1 MIGRAVDA
9 ESLAG
14 QAVDIAPFGE
24 IRFWTGADALSIEG
38 HLLKGQQGVY
48 HPVDV
53 PEQGG
58 PHLGI
63 EWSIPRQ
70 FREVR
75 VHYAIPPADPARV
88 RLQYWNHNWPARW
101 FGGWTAIDDPHNGRW
116 VTAHGEVTANGRTA
130 IYRFD
135 PLDITELERAE
146 DFAVP
151 WRQSYRLRLLFP
163 RGPLAAVERLEVL
176 STSTWRTETLRV
188 QADDPAWLDAEI
200 SVRNGYALR
209 SRAQGGALEL
219 MLLAADCGNQA
230 DPKLLPEPPDRTV
243 VTLNGSCGRVSFAVD
258 DATGG
263 GMVVIPHLG
272 LRIHSADQ
280 AEPGI
285 RRELPKPVHRLVFD
299 EPEQTLERARRE
311 IPELVKTRQGRYV
324 PLGCEGNR
332 LEAALRYNGDLFL
345 DKRQMKVTGRDTA
358 RLLWPGSRIE
368 YRFPTMDPPDFR
380 EREDA
385 VEQSAMNGY
394 LPVYTSRWVDR
405 YVEFEK
411 TDFAALLMEGP
422 ENAERKRG
430 DEPVCVFSRV
440 KVRNISEE
448 TLTALF
454 WMVIESPEALEIR
467 DGFVYAT
474 ARIREERWPWH
485 REALERRWTVQPY
498 DVARLRAQ
506 ILLNG
511 GGTLRAAAC
520 PRDPHRFAGIP
531 DAVLVEVPLGPRAQ
545 HTFDIKIPLVTF
557 TGEEGTAEVAAAD
570 FDSKL
575 AEMAAYWE
583 EKISSGARID
593 VPDALVN
600 DFVKATIPHIA
611 ITADR
616 DIASGHWL
624 LPAATYTYNVCANE
638 AMHQVRSLD
647 MRGYHAEARRYL
659 MPFVHCQGSRPL
671 HGKFRSQEGV
681 LHGLRVSEDHDYQT
695 FNYNL
700 DHGFVLFA
708 LAEHYLLTRDR
719 RWARTIAGNLAAACD
734 FVTRERQYTMKRD
747 AAGSPV
753 PEYGL
758 LPPGHLEDNPEWL
771 YWYAV
776 NAYCYRGME
785 AAAVAL
791 REIGHP
797 EGDRVAADAAAYR
810 EDLRRSLRLH
820 MELSPVV
827 RLLDGTFVPFT
838 PTRAGL
844 LSRDLGWIRDS
855 LYGPIHAI
863 ECGVLEPLEPQS
875 TWILEDSEDNVFIS
889 KLRGRQVDI
898 RRFWFSHGG
907 NTIQSG
913 LLPMAMVYVKR
924 DEPRHAVRCLLNA
937 FAQNIYED
945 VRCFTEHPVDA
956 FGLGRGP
963 FYKTP
968 DECCWV
974 NWLRHCLL
982 SEIGYDT
989 LRLAPAVPLEWMTDG
1004 RTVEAARMPTY
1015 FGPVSLKIES
1025 RLSCG
1030 EIRALIAPPKR
1041 NPPARLEIRLRHPEG
1056 RSIRRV
1062 EVEGGRAS
1070 LVDRQRSLI
1079 RLEPGR
1085 ARRITVTARF

>member
-1 MIGRAVDA
+1 MSRQPADL

-14 QAVDIAPFGE
+14 SAVDIAPFGKM
-24 IRFWTGADALSIEG
+24 RFWTGADALAIES
-38 HLLKGQQGVY
+38 HPLKMHEGAWY
-48 HPVDV
+48 PVDI

-63 EWSIPRQ
+63 EWVIPRQ
-70 FREVR
+70 FREVQ
-75 VHYAIPPADPARV
+75 VHYAKMPAGAEAV

-101 FGGWTAIDDPHNGRW
+101 VGGWTAIDDPHNGRW
-116 VTAHGEVTANGRTA
+116 VSVHGDVLSNGNA
-130 IYRFD
+130 VIYRFD

-146 DFAVP
+146 DFAVT
-151 WRQSYRLRLLFP
+151 WRQSYRIRLLFP
-163 RGPLAAVERLEVL
+163 RGPVPAVERLEVI
-176 STSTWRTETLRV
+176 STSTWRKETLHI
-188 QADDPAWLDAEI
+188 QAADAAWPGAEV
-200 SVRNGYALR
+200 SVANGYLLG
-209 SRAQGGALEL
+209 SRKKSGALEL
-219 MLLAADCGNQA
+219 TILATDCRNQV
-230 DPKLLPEPPDRTV
+230 DPKLLPVPPDRTV
-243 VTLNGSCGRVSFAVD
+243 LTLSSSAGRISFAVD
-258 DATGG
+258 DTCEGQP
-263 GMVVIPHLG
+263 VVIPHCG
-272 LRIHSADQ
+272 ITVRNAAFPAADLR
-280 AEPGI
+280 P
-285 RRELPKPVHRLVFD
+285 ELPKPVHDLIFE
-299 EPEQTLERARRE
+299 EPEQTWERARRE
-311 IPELVKTRQGRYV
+311 IPELVKIRQGRYV

-332 LEAALRYNGDLFL
+332 LEAALRYNGDIFL
-345 DKRQMKVTGRDTA
+345 DKRHMKVTGRDTA

-368 YRFPTMDPPDFR
+368 FRFPTMDPPDFR

-405 YVEFEK
+405 YVEFHK
-411 TDFAALLMEGP
+411 TDFAALLLEGP
-422 ENAERKRG
+422 DNVEQKRG

-440 KVRNISEE
+440 QVRNICEE
-448 TLTALF
+448 PVKALF
-454 WMVIESPEALEIR
+454 WMVIENPEALEVR

-485 REALERRWTVQPY
+485 REAIERQWTAQPY
-498 DVARLRAQ
+498 DAPRLRAQ
-506 ILLNG
+506 VVLNG
-511 GGTLRAAAC
+511 KGNVRAEAC
-520 PRDPHRFAGIP
+520 PKDLQRIGGIP
-531 DAVLVEVPLGPRAQ
+531 DAVLIEVPLGPREEYA
-545 HTFDIKIPLVTF
+545 FDLKIPLVTF
-557 TGEEGTAEVAAAD
+557 TGDEGKAELQAVT

-583 EKISSGARID
+583 SKIAAGARIT
-593 VPDALVN
+593 VPNPLIT
-600 DFVKATIPHIA
+600 DFVKATIPHVA

-616 DIASGHWL
+616 DIRSGHWL

-647 MRGYHAEARRYL
+647 MRGYHSEARRYL

-671 HGKFRSQEGV
+671 HGKFRTQEGV
-681 LHGLRVSEDHDYQT
+681 LHGLRLSEDHDYQT

-719 RWARTIAGNLAAACD
+719 RWARSIAGNLVAACD
-734 FVTRERQYTMKRD
+734 FVTRERQYTRRTQAD
-747 AAGSPV
+747 GSPV

-785 AAAVAL
+785 AAAKVLA
-791 REIGHP
+791 EIGHP
-797 EGDRVAADAAAYR
+797 EADRVASDAAAYR
-810 EDLRRSLRLH
+810 EDLRRSMRLH
-820 MELSPVV
+820 MELSPVA
-827 RLLDGTFVPFT
+827 RLLDGTCIPFT

-855 LYGPIHAI
+855 LYGPIHSI
-863 ECGVLEPLEPQS
+863 ECGVLDPLEDQS
-875 TWILEDSEDNVFIS
+875 TWILKDSEDNVFIS

-898 RRFWFSHGG
+898 RRFWFSQGG

-924 DEPRHAVRCLLNA
+924 DEPRHAVRCLFNA

-982 SEIGYDT
+982 SEIGYET
-989 LRLAPAVPLEWMTDG
+989 LRLAPAVPLEWLADG
-1004 RTVEAARMPTY
+1004 QVVEAARMPTY
-1015 FGPVSLKIES
+1015 FGPVSLRIES
-1025 RLSCG
+1025 RVSAG
-1030 EIRALIAPPKR
+1030 EMRAVIAPPKR
-1041 NPPARLEIRLRHPEG
+1041 NPPSRLELRLRHPEG
-1056 RSIRRV
+1056 RPIRRV
-1062 EVEGGRAS
+1062 EAEGARVLA
-1070 LVDRQRSLI
+1070 LDRQKSLI
-1079 RLEPGR
+1079 QLEPGR
-1085 ARRITVTARF
+1085 PARMTVTAKF